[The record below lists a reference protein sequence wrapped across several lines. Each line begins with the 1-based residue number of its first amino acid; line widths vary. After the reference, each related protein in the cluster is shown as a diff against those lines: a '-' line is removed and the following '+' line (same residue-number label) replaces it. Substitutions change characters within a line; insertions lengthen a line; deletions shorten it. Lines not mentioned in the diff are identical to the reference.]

1 MARTVPNLLSAP
13 QLLEAFTLYDKGATI
28 KEVVDYFRE
37 KGILGKR
44 GKPIKFG
51 VVTRLSKNR
60 RYIGEYR
67 YRDIVTEDA
76 IPAIVPKDLFDR
88 VQERMEKNK
97 KAPARKKARDEEY
110 LLTTKLF
117 CGMCGAAM
125 VGESGTSHTDK
136 IHRYYKCAN
145 VKKKKCCHKKTV
157 RKDEI
162 EKLVLD
168 ATMRLVFD
176 DEAMELLADKLVA
189 FQQQEDTH
197 LPLLKRQL
205 EDTSKG
211 IDNLLNA
218 IQQGILTVSTKAR
231 LEQLEK
237 TKAQI
242 EVSIL
247 QAEIEKPLI
256 SREQILFWLHRFRKT
271 DITNP
276 EERQRL
282 VDSFVN
288 AIYLYDDKI
297 VLTFNYKDGTK
308 TITLNEIEVRIW
320 MRVLS
325 ETDADELDRKLVLLA
340 DRLAEKDRPRIT
352 VVRFIPDDRKTG
364 GRYEELSGVV
374 KKLDLV
380 MRCIVF
386 YGPNGITDGQVIDLD
401 RIADISGE
409 LFRGMD
415 DGSLLP

>member
-145 VKKKKCCHKKTV
+145 VKKKKGCHKKTV